1 MKEYIYQQYLNNI
14 CSHMGIE
21 SSDLFVKSKETG
33 VVDGRQLL
41 YYLCYNNSNMKLTE
55 ISTYTGNQGFH
66 EDQANISR
74 SVESFTKKLES
85 DNDLQAIVDKMK
97 RVEV

>member
-1 MKEYIYQQYLNNI
+1 MKEYIYQQYLKNI
-14 CSHMGIE
+14 CSHIRVE

-33 VVDGRQLL
+33 VVDARQLL
-41 YYLCYNNSNMKLTE
+41 YYLCFNNSNMGLTE
-55 ISTYTGNQGFH
+55 ISRYTSNQGFH

-74 SVESFTKKLES
+74 SIESFTKKLEA
-85 DNDLQAIVDKMK
+85 DKDLQAIVDKIK

>member
-1 MKEYIYQQYLNNI
+1 MKEYIYLQYLKNI
-14 CSHMGIE
+14 CSHLGVE

-33 VVDGRQLL
+33 VVDARQLL
-41 YYLCYNNSNMKLTE
+41 YYLCYTDKNMGLAE
-55 ISTYTGNQGFH
+55 ISKYTSNQGFH

-74 SVESFTKKLES
+74 SIESSTKKMES
-85 DNDLQAIVDKMK
+85 DKDLQKIVEKIK

>member
-1 MKEYIYQQYLNNI
+1 
-14 CSHMGIE
+14 MGIV

-33 VVDGRQLL
+33 VVDARQLL
-41 YYLCYNNSNMKLTE
+41 YFLCYNNSNMKLTE
-55 ISTYTGNQGFH
+55 ISTYTSNQGFH

-74 SVESFTKKLES
+74 SIESFTKKLES
-85 DNDLQAIVDKMK
+85 DKDLQVIVDKIK

>member
-1 MKEYIYQQYLNNI
+1 MKEYIFKQYTENI
-14 CSHMGIE
+14 CTHLGIE

-41 YYLCYNNSNMKLTE
+41 YYLCYTDKNMGLTE
-55 ISTYTGNQGFH
+55 ISKYTSNQGFH

-74 SVESFTKKLES
+74 SIESFTKKMES
-85 DNDLQAIVDKMK
+85 DKDLQKIVEKIK

>member
-1 MKEYIYQQYLNNI
+1 MKEYIFTQYLNNI
-14 CSHMGIE
+14 CSHLGTE
-21 SSDLFVKSKETG
+21 SSDLFVKTKEQRI
-33 VVDGRQLL
+33 VDARQLL

-55 ISTYTGNQGFH
+55 ISTYTANQGFH

-85 DNDLQAIVDKMK
+85 DKDIQAIVDKIK
-97 RVEV
+97 KVEV